1 MEEEDEKSSFFACAQ
16 LCVCVSICLCPQ
28 ESNLPKYTRCF
39 GAKSLLHNVVYE
51 GMCHRLISVCH
62 VQPVLPSTC
71 ITNLLYTTTAIILWK
86 RRSSLIK
93 YLSLHCSLASL
104 KRYQISDLFSP
115 SHCLYVHVVSSAQ
128 ILPPFVKP
136 LNNMRLTYLR
146 SSNTDPSIWGLW
158 VDLVSQRLSQHSWMK
173 PKGQSVCMT
182 PSAWPLSTLLLR
194 GQHDGQHSS

>member
-39 GAKSLLHNVVYE
+39 RAKSLLHNVVYE

-104 KRYQISDLFSP
+104 KDIRYRIC
-115 SHCLYVHVVSSAQ
+115 SHPVIAYRYMLNP
-128 ILPPFVKP
+128 LPKFFPP
-136 LNNMRLTYLR
+136 LLNLLT
-146 SSNTDPSIWGLW
+146 T
-158 VDLVSQRLSQHSWMK
+158 
-173 PKGQSVCMT
+173 
-182 PSAWPLSTLLLR
+182 
-194 GQHDGQHSS
+194 